1 MIIEIF
7 QNDIEN
13 INKLENTFEKYFKK
27 NKIIDDLKQN
37 IFSKYFIYMEKSNII
52 SFVNYYDLY
61 DRFEIVNIEVLEE
74 FRNNKIASKMMEHL
88 IKIGQEKNILNI
100 TLEVRIDNINA
111 LKLYR
116 KYGFKEVA
124 KREKYYDGIDAFLM
138 ERKLM

>member
-1 MIIEIF
+1 MIIDLF
-7 QNDIEN
+7 QDDIDN

-52 SFVNYYDLY
+52 GFVNYYDLY

-74 FRNNKIASKMMEHL
+74 FRNKKIASNMMDHL
-88 IKIGQEKNILNI
+88 IKIGQEKKIINI
-100 TLEVRIDNINA
+100 TLEVRIDNIYA
-111 LKLYR
+111 LRLYR

-124 KREKYYDGIDAFLM
+124 KRENYYDGIDAFLM

>member
-1 MIIEIF
+1 MIIDLF
-7 QNDIEN
+7 QDDIEN
-13 INKLENTFEKYFKK
+13 INKLENSFEKYFIN
-27 NKIIDDLKQN
+27 NKIIDDLNQN

-88 IKIGQEKNILNI
+88 IKIGEDKNIVNI

-111 LKLYR
+111 LRLYR

-124 KREKYYDGIDAFLM
+124 IREKYYDGIDAYLM
-138 ERKLM
+138 ERKMM